1 MPGHRCYGNA
11 TLYGRNV
18 IMFGENHLW
27 HINRKRFSN
36 SLPKCRTFLKY
47 FSGGRTKDL
56 EYYVTLTLDEE
67 KTDIVVVHIN
77 FNAIDFPQLRHNNV
91 ENIEKDVL
99 ILVKNVGRAGFLKY

>member
-27 HINRKRFSN
+27 HINRKRFSD

-77 FNAIDFPQLRHNNV
+77 SNDIDFHSYVITMLRTL
-91 ENIEKDVL
+91 KKMLL
-99 ILVKNVGRAGFLKY
+99 ILVKNAGRAGFLKY

>member
-27 HINRKRFSN
+27 HINRKRFSD

-77 FNAIDFPQLRHNNV
+77 FSDIDFPQLRHNNV